1 MNTRLDA
8 LMTEQV
14 NPNTNNIDQISTTD
28 LLTIINAEDSIV
40 ANAVAREIPSIAKAV
55 DSITARI
62 KQGGR
67 LFYIGAGTSG
77 RLGVLDASEC
87 PPTYGTDP
95 ELVQAIMAGGEEAV
109 FKAVEGVE
117 DNETLGKE
125 IIRTY
130 GITSLDSLVGIAAS
144 GRTPFVLGAIQEAKE
159 IGALTIGLSNNPD
172 SLLTELAD
180 IGIIP
185 QVGPEVVMG
194 STRMKAGTSQKLV
207 LNMLS
212 TSIMIK
218 LGKVYGNLM
227 VDLKPS
233 NEKLMHRAAR
243 IITLATGLSPDEANQ
258 YLVASGKKPKTAIV
272 MAKTGYS
279 KEQAKELLDRA
290 EGFVSQALQLFDQA

>member
-1 MNTRLDA
+1 MNTKLDA
-8 LMTEQV
+8 LLTEQV
-14 NPNTNNIDQISTTD
+14 NPGTNNIDQVSTID
-28 LLTIINAEDSIV
+28 LLTIINAEDSTV

-55 DSITARI
+55 ESITARI

-67 LFYIGAGTSG
+67 LFYVGAGTSG

-95 ELVQAIMAGGEEAV
+95 ELVQAIMAGGEGAV

-144 GRTPFVLGAIQEAKE
+144 GSTPFVLGAIQEAKE

-233 NEKLMHRAAR
+233 NEKLIHRAAR
-243 IITLATGLSPDEANQ
+243 IITLATGLSQDEANH
-258 YLVASGKKPKTAIV
+258 YLVISGKNPKTAIV

-290 EGFVSQALQLFDQA
+290 EGFVSKALQLFDQA

>member
-14 NPNTNNIDQISTTD
+14 NPETNNIDQANTID
-28 LLTIINAEDSIV
+28 ILTMINTEDSTISD
-40 ANAVAREIPSIAKAV
+40 AVAREIPSIAKAV
-55 DSITARI
+55 DSIAVRI

-67 LFYIGAGTSG
+67 LFYVGAGTSG

-95 ELVQAIMAGGEEAV
+95 ELVQAIIAGGEGAV

-117 DNETLGKE
+117 DNETLGRD
-125 IIRTY
+125 IIHTY
-130 GITSLDSLVGIAAS
+130 GVNSLDTVIGIAAS
-144 GRTPFVLGAIQEAKE
+144 GRTPFVLGAIREAKI
-159 IGALTIGLSNNPD
+159 IGALTIGLSNNYG
-172 SLLTELAD
+172 SLLMESAD
-180 IGIIP
+180 ISITP

-218 LGKVYGNLM
+218 LI
-227 VDLKPS
+227 S
-233 NEKLMHRAAR
+233 A
-243 IITLATGLSPDEANQ
+243 
-258 YLVASGKKPKTAIV
+258 
-272 MAKTGYS
+272 
-279 KEQAKELLDRA
+279 
-290 EGFVSQALQLFDQA
+290 